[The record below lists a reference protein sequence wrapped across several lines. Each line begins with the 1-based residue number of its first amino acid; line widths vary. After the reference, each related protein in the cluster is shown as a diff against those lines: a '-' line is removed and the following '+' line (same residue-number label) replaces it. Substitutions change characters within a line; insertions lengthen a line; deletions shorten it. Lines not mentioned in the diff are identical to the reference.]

1 MPLRPQAERFVER
14 WAHPLILAGALA
26 LWWLLGRGE
35 LAFWTSMAAVLLLL
49 QVLERWVPAMPDWRI
64 GAAATARLIG
74 VYLIGLWVSGLIV
87 DGYRELLPPA
97 LHVVRDRIGAALWPQ
112 SWPWL
117 AQALLLF
124 FAADLIYYWIHRA
137 IHRSAWLWRITG
149 HGFHHG
155 FHNLQSLNV
164 GSNHPFE
171 LVFVALPLA
180 LLAGLTDA
188 PAEAVR
194 MAGVLLLTNTTLAHA
209 NLRMDTPVL
218 RFFLTDSGAHRRHH
232 SAVFEDSNTNY
243 ACNAIVWDRLF
254 GTYSRGPVAQTGIG
268 PRQPPIW
275 RLYLLPFREPPDVDT
290 VATRS
295 NAPE

>member
-1 MPLRPQAERFVER
+1 MPLRPQSVRWVER
-14 WAHPLILAGALA
+14 WAHPLMLAGALGS
-26 LWWLLGRGE
+26 WWLLGRGE
-35 LAFWTSMAAVLLLL
+35 IAFWATMAAVLLSL
-49 QVLERWVPAMPDWRI
+49 QLLERWMPAMPEWRI
-64 GAAATARLIG
+64 GAAATWKLVG
-74 VYLIGLWVSGLIV
+74 VYLIGLWVSGLIIG
-87 DGYRELLPPA
+87 GYRTLLPPA
-97 LHVVRDRIGAALWPQ
+97 LTGVRDSFGVALWPQ

-117 AQALLLF
+117 AQALLLY

-137 IHRSAWLWRITG
+137 IHRSALLWRITG

-171 LVFVALPLA
+171 LVFVALPLT

-188 PAEAVR
+188 PVEAVR

-209 NLRMDTPVL
+209 NVRMDTPGL
-218 RFFLTDSGAHRRHH
+218 RWFFTDSHAHRRHH

-268 PRQPPIW
+268 PTQPPIW
-275 RLYLLPFREPPDVDT
+275 RMYLLPFREPEDVDT

-295 NAPE
+295 KAGE